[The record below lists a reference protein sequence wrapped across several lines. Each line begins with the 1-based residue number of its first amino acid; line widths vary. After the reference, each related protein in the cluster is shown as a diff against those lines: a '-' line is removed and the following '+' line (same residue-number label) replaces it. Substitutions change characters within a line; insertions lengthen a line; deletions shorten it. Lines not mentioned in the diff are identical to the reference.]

1 MLGLENGQIRRAAN
15 RSEMQTSFFR
25 LLEAKDDTEDPSK
38 LIVFYIESYMN
49 FQKIVWIIF
58 SIFTIFL
65 VKMLLLKLH
74 YELVPLVFI
83 FL

>member
-49 FQKIVWIIF
+49 FQKIV
-58 SIFTIFL
+58 
-65 VKMLLLKLH
+65 
-74 YELVPLVFI
+74 
-83 FL
+83 